1 MTKGKQSYTWVDQTI
16 RYCIMHV
23 SLIYIIPRYGPDFA
37 TLLKLPASPVVVV
50 FIQLFKAKS
59 LSSKFADFSFF
70 SRTILASWFDVF
82 LSFDRFLPFFYL
94 LIVSTF
100 WSFYLLIILPFDRS
114 TFCHSTFCHSTL
126 CHSTFCHSTFCRSA
140 VKMYPTRS
148 KWLGR
153 KQPGSNGIT
162 RTNDKYRVFCLP
174 GFFIITWTRQ

>member
-1 MTKGKQSYTWVDQTI
+1 MIVKGIIQQLVGTLSTEYCINPWGMFESKSLSKGKQSYTWVDQSI
-16 RYCIMHV
+16 RCCIMHV

-114 TFCHSTFCHSTL
+114 TFCHSTL

-140 VKMYPTRS
+140 IKFGPFLNNL
-148 KWLGR
+148 K
-153 KQPGSNGIT
+153 
-162 RTNDKYRVFCLP
+162 FC
-174 GFFIITWTRQ
+174 F